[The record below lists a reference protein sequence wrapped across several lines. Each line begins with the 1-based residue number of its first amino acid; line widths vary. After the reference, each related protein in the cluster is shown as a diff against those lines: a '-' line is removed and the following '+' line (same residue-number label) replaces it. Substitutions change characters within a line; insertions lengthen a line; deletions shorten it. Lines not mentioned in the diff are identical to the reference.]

1 MVCGLLVAQGFKVGD
16 IFPSLAADLQG
27 FDEPDDTDGK
37 EGKARGDADDAD
49 DEGKGT
55 EVHAIDL
62 IRLLLQ
68 REEDEEQAD
77 DEGDGSDD
85 HEAKSVLLAVE
96 AIDVMV
102 MGFPGIMG
110 DFLVGRLVF
119 LKLAMANGA
128 FLLAI
133 PLQTVAVLAKA
144 RILFFFAHA
153 CSPVKVTSAGEA
165 IVI

>member
-1 MVCGLLVAQGFKVGD
+1 MVCGLLVAQGFKEGD
-16 IFPSLAADLQG
+16 IFPGLAADLQG
-27 FDEPDDTDGK
+27 FDEPDDADGK

-49 DEGKGT
+49 DEGERT
-55 EVHAIDL
+55 EVHANDL

-68 REEDEEQAD
+68 GEEDEEQAD

-102 MGFPGIMG
+102 MGFFGIMG

-119 LKLAMANGA
+119 LKLTMANGA
-128 FLLAI
+128 FLLVF
-133 PLQTVAVLAKA
+133 PFQTAAVLAKA

-153 CSPVKVTSAGEA
+153 ATS
-165 IVI
+165 